1 MHFKSSLVPHPQLN
15 LVILI
20 SIDSLI
26 VFKNIHDLK
35 EDSFRVEAVYTYLPR
50 CFLSVESLR

>member
-15 LVILI
+15 LVI

-35 EDSFRVEAVYTYLPR
+35 KDSFRVEAVYTYLPR